1 MTISHN
7 LAGAGLTV
15 AFPLAVLAAV
25 VLWGFFDRRPG
36 RHFGGISKSA
46 GNEVAGRPNIKPSDP
61 GPEGGTGPVDDQLR

>member
-1 MTISHN
+1 MGFSHN

-25 VLWGFFDRRPG
+25 VLWGFFDRHPG

-46 GNEVAGRPNIKPSDP
+46 GTEVAGRPELKAADAR
-61 GPEGGTGPVDDQLR
+61 PEAGSGPVHDELG